1 MIRKLVLLGLCVL
14 LSQGCA
20 YLTCKRFIGK
30 AKDLKATVKA
40 VPAELGKGDIC
51 LEYCS
56 EWYIL
61 KGYKKKDDLKFGDI
75 VPVVSSLD

>member
-30 AKDLKATVKA
+30 AKDVKATIKTI
-40 VPAELGKGDIC
+40 PGELGEGDIC
-51 LEYCS
+51 IEYCTEVYVMKS
-56 EWYIL
+56 
-61 KGYKKKDDLKFGDI
+61 YKKDGDKKW
-75 VPVVSSLD
+75 VDSLVNGQ